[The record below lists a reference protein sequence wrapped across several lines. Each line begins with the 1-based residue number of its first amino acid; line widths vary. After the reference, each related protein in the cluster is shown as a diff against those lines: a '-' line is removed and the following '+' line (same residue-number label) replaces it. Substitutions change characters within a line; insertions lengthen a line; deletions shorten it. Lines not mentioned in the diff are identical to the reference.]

1 MTMSG
6 SNNVEIVDKYSKL
19 VYYKL
24 MGTKKA
30 FLMMSL
36 AVIIVLSCG
45 SGPEKQ
51 QGSTGG
57 NSGTSNNSVGPDKT
71 EPFDPKKISQE
82 QYQSTMTEVQK
93 FIEEQNKNIKSKN
106 FEAWKKSL
114 SPEYFAEISSA
125 ENLKQLSELPGMKSR
140 KIVLKT
146 VQDYFANVVVPSRA
160 DLHVDEIEFISANRV
175 KAFTITTNKAGEEQR
190 LRLYDLEKIGNSW
203 TIIN

>member
-1 MTMSG
+1 
-6 SNNVEIVDKYSKL
+6 
-19 VYYKL
+19 

-45 SGPEKQ
+45 SGPEKK
-51 QGSTGG
+51 QGNTGG
-57 NSGTSNNSVGPDKT
+57 NSGNSSTPVKS
-71 EPFDPKKISQE
+71 EAFDPKKVSQE
-82 QYQSTMTEVQK
+82 QYQSTMAEVQK

-114 SPEYFAEISSA
+114 SPQYFAEISSA
-125 ENLKQLSELPGMKSR
+125 ENLRLMSEQPGMKTR

-146 VQDYFANVVVPSRA
+146 VQDYFDNVVVPSRA
-160 DLHVDEIEFISANRV
+160 DLHVEEIEFISANRV
-175 KAFTITTNKAGEEQR
+175 KAFTVTTNKAGEEQR
-190 LRLYDLEKIGNSW
+190 IRLYDLEKIGNSW

>member
-1 MTMSG
+1 MS
-6 SNNVEIVDKYSKL
+6 SNDIANIDKYGKL

-24 MGTKKA
+24 MGIKKA

-36 AVIIVLSCG
+36 TVIIVLSCG

-51 QGSTGG
+51 KPDTGG
-57 NSGTSNNSVGPDKT
+57 SSNNSTNSSSLNKN
-71 EPFDPKKISQE
+71 EPFDPSKISQE
-82 QYQSTMTEVQK
+82 QYLATRAEVQK

-125 ENLKQLSELPGMKSR
+125 ENLRQMSELPAMKSR

-146 VQDYFANVVVPSRA
+146 VQDYFDNVVVPSRA
-160 DLHVDEIEFISANRV
+160 DLHVDAIEFISANRV
-175 KAFTITTNKAGEEQR
+175 KAFTIMTNKAGEEQK
-190 LRLYDLEKIGNSW
+190 LRLYDLEKIDNSW